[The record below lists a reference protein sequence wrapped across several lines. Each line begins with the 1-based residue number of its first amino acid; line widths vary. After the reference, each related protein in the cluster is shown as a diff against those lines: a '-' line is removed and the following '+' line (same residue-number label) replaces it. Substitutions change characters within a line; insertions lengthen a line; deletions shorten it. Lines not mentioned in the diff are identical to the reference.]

1 MNQHKLQKPRIFID
15 KEGNWFQDGTPILH
29 RWTYLYNNKLLQ
41 KVQKDDQVQ
50 YFIDEGRGKIY
61 IEVEDTPFVIK
72 NIELRNSSLFLIL
85 NDETDEKL
93 QFDTIYL
100 NADNIPYV
108 KVKNG
113 RFDAR
118 FSRPAYYEIMKL
130 LNHEQ
135 GKYYLNIGS
144 EKILIKQK

>member
-61 IEVEDTPFVIK
+61 VDVEDTPFVIK
-72 NIELRNSSLFLIL
+72 NIELRNNNLFLIL
-85 NDETDEKL
+85 NDESEEKL
-93 QFDTIYL
+93 QFDTLYL

-118 FSRPAYYEIMKL
+118 FCRPAYYEIMKL
-130 LNHEQ
+130 LEIDERQ
-135 GKYYLNIGS
+135 VLFKYW
-144 EKILIKQK
+144 

>member
-1 MNQHKLQKPRIFID
+1 MKQASFKKPRIFID
-15 KEGNWFQDGTPILH
+15 KEGNWFQDGIPILH

-41 KVQKDDQVQ
+41 KDEQGR

-61 IEVEDTPFVIK
+61 ITVEDTPFVIK
-72 NIELRNSSLFLIL
+72 NIEITNSNLILIL
-85 NDETDEKL
+85 NDESQEKL
-93 QFDTIYL
+93 KFDTLYL

-108 KVKNG
+108 KVKDG

-130 LNHEQ
+130 LGHEDN
-135 GKYYLNIGS
+135 KYFLHLGR
-144 EKILIKQK
+144 EKIYINQQ